1 LSVVTVHGDGFIRAA
16 ALTCRVGK
24 ADNLHAVFV
33 SPSIVECPLPVNI
46 SGNISVSVVGS
57 VGSATLFVHSNLRQ
71 LVGSNASAELSL
83 QFQPDSLQPISGH
96 IVGGNIVTIHG
107 SFLNHA
113 ASVGRIQCR
122 FGASAS
128 GIVNASSIVS
138 AGSGAASFVCVSP
151 ASVAGAVSVFLR
163 LGSDD
168 SAFVD
173 TEFVFTYVDSSVT
186 ALDPSAGP
194 MFGGNFVTVL
204 GTGFSPRSDL
214 ACQFGNL
221 PEVRALWQHAGS
233 VVCVAPPA
241 VSSGNISVG
250 LTGSPR
256 AVRYEYVVPVQS
268 SVRRSDDVV
277 MRVVPSVLGV
287 SGGNVLTV
295 VGQAARTTAV
305 SVSLMIGVAGV
316 NASFPCDTVRV
327 SNDSVVILSPSV
339 PCSGAE
345 CVAWV
350 VVDGDTSSGVRV
362 SVHRDWWVHGL
373 HAATVYGASAA
384 VFNVVGTQL
393 RLACGSGRFFA
404 MVGFRVAAGCVAG
417 SNEFAVCTLN
427 SSVSQSFSGAVRI
440 SCDHTGWM
448 DTSLVMRIVGSP
460 LQLIWSG
467 TSMSP
472 IANAQNAA
480 PMFIAVNS
488 VANVE
493 INTSGMTANVGMA
506 TFDVCGRVEQSACS
520 QRGCVLKF
528 DACVASARG
537 LRSMRLMSVVLNE
550 SGADSSLLEFGPVAA
565 PSLGFTVVPSVDF
578 KLATPFISSGVSS
591 TVVVVTG
598 DVLHA
603 DDVVACVIRHGALR
617 DDSEV
622 VVDAVVGDGRVECG
636 VTPLMHGDVGV
647 WLRLETT
654 LSEVRWE
661 VAVSFGSCC
670 NV

>member
-1 LSVVTVHGDGFIRAA
+1 
-16 ALTCRVGK
+16 
-24 ADNLHAVFV
+24 
-33 SPSIVECPLPVNI
+33 
-46 SGNISVSVVGS
+46 
-57 VGSATLFVHSNLRQ
+57 
-71 LVGSNASAELSL
+71 
-83 QFQPDSLQPISGH
+83 
-96 IVGGNIVTIHG
+96 
-107 SFLNHA
+107 
-113 ASVGRIQCR
+113 
-122 FGASAS
+122 
-128 GIVNASSIVS
+128 
-138 AGSGAASFVCVSP
+138 
-151 ASVAGAVSVFLR
+151 
-163 LGSDD
+163 
-168 SAFVD
+168 
-173 TEFVFTYVDSSVT
+173 
-186 ALDPSAGP
+186 
-194 MFGGNFVTVL
+194 
-204 GTGFSPRSDL
+204 
-214 ACQFGNL
+214 
-221 PEVRALWQHAGS
+221 
-233 VVCVAPPA
+233 
-241 VSSGNISVG
+241 
-250 LTGSPR
+250 
-256 AVRYEYVVPVQS
+256 
-268 SVRRSDDVV
+268 

-467 TSMSP
+467 TSMNP
-472 IANAQNAA
+472 MANAQNAA

-493 INTSGMTANVGMA
+493 INTSGMAANVGMA

-520 QRGCVLKF
+520 QRG
-528 DACVASARG
+528 AC
-537 LRSMRLMSVVLNE
+537 
-550 SGADSSLLEFGPVAA
+550 
-565 PSLGFTVVPSVDF
+565 
-578 KLATPFISSGVSS
+578 
-591 TVVVVTG
+591 
-598 DVLHA
+598 
-603 DDVVACVIRHGALR
+603 
-617 DDSEV
+617 
-622 VVDAVVGDGRVECG
+622 
-636 VTPLMHGDVGV
+636 
-647 WLRLETT
+647 
-654 LSEVRWE
+654 
-661 VAVSFGSCC
+661 
-670 NV
+670 